1 MNAKPGAKKSTKS
14 SQESGQE
21 SGVKAER
28 IAKVIARAGLASRRE
43 AERMIEAG
51 RVTVD
56 GDVITSPALNVSVE
70 NIITLDGKELPA
82 PERARMWLFNKPK
95 GIVTT
100 HRDPEGRTT
109 VFESLPPHLPRLIS
123 IGRLDINSEGLLL
136 LTNDGGLART
146 LELPSTGWIRRY
158 RVRAHGRVTED
169 QLTSLENGVTV
180 EGIRY
185 GPVRAKL
192 DKIQGAN
199 IWLTVSLQEG
209 KNREVRRIMEHLGL
223 TVNRLIRIAYGPF
236 QLGQL
241 KHGQVKEVPK
251 KALTEQLKSKE

>member
-1 MNAKPGAKKSTKS
+1 
-14 SQESGQE
+14 
-21 SGVKAER
+21 
-28 IAKVIARAGLASRRE
+28 
-43 AERMIEAG
+43 MIEAG

-56 GDVITSPALNVSVE
+56 GEVIASPALNVTTE
-70 NIITLDGKELPA
+70 NSITLDGKALPA
-82 PERARMWLFNKPK
+82 PERARLWRFNKPK

-100 HRDPEGRTT
+100 HRDPEGRPT
-109 VFESLPPHLPRLIS
+109 VFEALPTNLPRLIS

-136 LTNDGGLART
+136 LTNDGELARS

-158 RVRAHGRVTED
+158 RVRAHGRVTDD
-169 QLTSLENGVTV
+169 QLASLEKGITV
-180 EGIRY
+180 DNIRY

-209 KNREVRRIMEHLGL
+209 KNREVRRIMEHIGL

-236 QLGQL
+236 QLGNL
-241 KHGQVKEVPK
+241 KHGQVSEIPK
-251 KALTEQLKSKE
+251 KALAEQLKSKE